1 MDNRPRP
8 RLKINDKE
16 VGLRDLGD
24 GLFEPKNFTVLREVF
39 GGYHNPKGTSG
50 FFVKNL
56 PPIEE
61 PKKYHKIQS
70 FCFVV
75 TENIKREGAMMLKSL
90 RKFHN
95 QPVYI
100 ICDFASKRF
109 LNQEGLKDDSVFCK
123 LTDKE
128 ELKQINE
135 KIFKN
140 HKCIANNVHRPA
152 EILRKM
158 DVMEFALTHHD
169 NTFFLDADIIILD
182 NLQEYFSAKVVLS
195 PHYYPKQYTAHG
207 FENGF
212 YNAGYVFCAS
222 KGFPKFWKHIYL
234 NDSIFFEQECMNRIP
249 DRQKIQTFS
258 REHNVGFWRR
268 GQFPKHIKSL
278 HFHITDGVDKNR
290 CDSLKKMNQ
299 DIKSFGVNLLKENH
313 RDLYNYYLRMAAPKK
328 IAFIHFGKAAG
339 VFVNE
344 YMKQK
349 CVKSYDKY
357 MSYHENLNPFKISNR
372 DWKKDE
378 LLEIAETEKEYAY
391 VTNHHIHWDLE
402 TIKKF
407 KENGW
412 FTFMFLRR
420 PEEVLC
426 SLFNYSKE
434 KNILIRGGL
443 EPNNLQEMFEL
454 SLLDEKFAKLW
465 MAPDYIDEL
474 DYVAEFN
481 DSNFSDFLLKNFG
494 EVYETRKPS
503 NTSKNK
509 GFKYYR
515 DNGEITNEI
524 AEKFLEHPEYKKF
537 LNYL

>member
-1 MDNRPRP
+1 MGRP
-8 RLKINDKE
+8 RLKLNDKE
-16 VGLRDLGD
+16 VGLRDLGN
-24 GLFEPKNFTVLREVF
+24 GLFEPKNYTVLREVF
-39 GGYHNPKGTSG
+39 GGYHNPKSRSG
-50 FFVKNL
+50 FFVENL
-56 PPIEE
+56 PPLEKPE
-61 PKKYHKIQS
+61 KYHKIQS

-109 LNQEGLKDDSVFCK
+109 LAQEELKDDTVFCQ
-123 LTDKE
+123 LTDKK
-128 ELKQINE
+128 ELKQIND
-135 KIFKN
+135 KIFKG
-140 HKCIANNVHRPA
+140 HKCVANDVHRPA

-158 DVMEFALTHHD
+158 DVMNFALAHHD
-169 NTFFLDADIIILD
+169 NTFFLDADIIVLE

-195 PHYYPKQYTAHG
+195 PHYYPKQYTSHG

-212 YNAGYVFCAS
+212 YNAGYIFCAS
-222 KGFPKFWKHIYL
+222 KGFPNFWKHIYL

-249 DRQKIQTFS
+249 HRQHIQTFS

-268 GQFPKHIKSL
+268 EEMPKHVKSL

-290 CDSLKKMNQ
+290 CDSLKKLNQ
-299 DIKSFGVNLLKENH
+299 TVRDFGVNLLKDKH
-313 RDLYNYYLRMAAPKK
+313 DDLYNYYLRMTSPKK

-339 VFVNE
+339 VYVNE
-344 YMKQK
+344 HMKRR
-349 CVKSYDKY
+349 CVRAYTKY
-357 MSYHENLNPFKISNR
+357 MSHHKDLNPYNVSNR
-372 DWKKDE
+372 DWEKEE
-378 LLEIAETEKEYAY
+378 LLKIAETGNEYAY
-391 VTNHHIHWDLE
+391 VTNHHINWDVE

-412 FTFMFLRR
+412 FIFTFLRR

-434 KNILIRGGL
+434 KDLIIRGGTLDPKNL
-443 EPNNLQEMFEL
+443 EEMFRF
-454 SLLDEKFAKLW
+454 SLVNYDSEFAKLW
-465 MAPDYIDEL
+465 MVPDYIDEL

-481 DSNFSDFLLKNFG
+481 DKNFGDFLLKNFG
-494 EVYETRKPS
+494 EAYEPRPPS

-509 GFKYYR
+509 GFIHYR
-515 DNGEITNEI
+515 ENGEISDRTAWE
-524 AEKFLEHPEYKKF
+524 FLKQPEYEKV
-537 LNYL
+537 LTYL